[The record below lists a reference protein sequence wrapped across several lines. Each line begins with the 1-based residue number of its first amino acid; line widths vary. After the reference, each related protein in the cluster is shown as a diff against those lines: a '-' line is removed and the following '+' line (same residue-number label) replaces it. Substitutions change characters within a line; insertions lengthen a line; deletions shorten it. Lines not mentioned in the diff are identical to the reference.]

1 MHTHILR
8 QKPVFENTGFCVF
21 CTKLRL
27 LHVGFV
33 QQPLFV

>member
-1 MHTHILR
+1 
-8 QKPVFENTGFCVF
+8 VFENTGFCVF

-33 QQPLFV
+33 QQPLFDLY